1 MKSTTKR
8 RAKAVYRLPTVAA
21 FKQLPV
27 AKRTLVFAK
36 WLEQQPRDKTFNY
49 ADTQGCILATFGQAL
64 YGSSEVTAGGWAIHR
79 IDCEYV
85 DVFCASGRTADA
97 LSGCRTYGAASD
109 RLQAALA
116 K

>member
-1 MKSTTKR
+1 MKTIKP

-21 FKQLPV
+21 FKQLSV

-36 WLEQQPRDKTFNY
+36 WLEQQPRNKTFNY
-49 ADTQGCILATFGQAL
+49 ADTQGCILAAFGQAL
-64 YGSSEVTAGGWAIHR
+64 YGSPKVTAGGWTIYCVNREH
-79 IDCEYV
+79 V
-85 DVFCASGRTADA
+85 DVFRQSGRTADA
-97 LSGCRTYGAASD
+97 LSCCRTYGAASD